1 MTFTE
6 SVSPAC
12 ILRDNSKFHS
22 KNCFVAGWGKTQ
34 EYDYYDYTMIDA
46 TILRSTN
53 VVMNTEGPCRVNFR
67 DDFNPLWRDVDFS
80 VGQVCAAGGDKE
92 H

>member
-34 EYDYYDYTMIDA
+34 EYNNYGGMIDA

-53 VVMNTEGPCRVNFR
+53 VEMIMEGECRVNFR
-67 DDFNPLWRDVDFS
+67 NDQNPLWRDVDFS
-80 VGQVCAAGGDKE
+80 TGQVCATGGNKE
-92 H
+92 P